1 MTPPAERPLFIFG
14 CPRSGTSLL
23 TRMLNAHP
31 NIAIPYESHLYNRV
45 HAFVHPAVD
54 LADERVRRRLV
65 AEILKTDYISQWDPA
80 PSLSDTMAAISRPNF
95 HGVVEGLLRAWTAGQ
110 GKSHWGEKTPQHT
123 LHWRTILQGF
133 PDMRVIHIVRDGRDV
148 ALSYRAAHFGPKHAF
163 HLAGRWLRYLS
174 AAEDAGAAL
183 GEAAFLVVR
192 YEDLLDHPEA
202 VLERVC
208 AFLAE
213 TYTSQ
218 MLTYYRAPAAYPTD
232 PRNDAN
238 LHRPILGGNVQKWRA
253 AMSARDRRIF
263 EALAGEAL
271 ARYDYPPSVPE
282 PRISTWEAI
291 SCRYLEDP
299 PRRALSMLTN
309 RQGFRL
315 ARESLRLY
323 WRFRLQ
329 S

>member
-1 MTPPAERPLFIFG
+1 
-14 CPRSGTSLL
+14 
-23 TRMLNAHP
+23 
-31 NIAIPYESHLYNRV
+31 
-45 HAFVHPAVD
+45 
-54 LADERVRRRLV
+54 
-65 AEILKTDYISQWDPA
+65 
-80 PSLSDTMAAISRPNF
+80 
-95 HGVVEGLLRAWTAGQ
+95 
-110 GKSHWGEKTPQHT
+110 
-123 LHWRTILQGF
+123 
-133 PDMRVIHIVRDGRDV
+133 VIHMVRDGRDV

-174 AAEDAGAAL
+174 AAEDARAAV

-192 YEDLLDHPEA
+192 YEDLLDRPEA
-202 VLERVC
+202 VLERLC

-213 TYTSQ
+213 TYASQ
-218 MLTYYRAPAAYPTD
+218 MMTYYRAPAAYPTD
-232 PRNDAN
+232 PRNEDN
-238 LHRPILGGNVQKWRA
+238 LRRPILGGNVQKWRG

-271 ARYDYPPSVPE
+271 RRYEYPPSVAL
-282 PRISTWEAI
+282 PRIPAWEAI

-323 WRFRLQ
+323 WRLRLQ